1 MLANQLEESGINII
15 LDTRICKC
23 WDAACSAHFSSLF
36 LGEEVTPIDC
46 VVDMIED
53 DNREITFH
61 IKDRDGTE
69 KTLVVGDENYADAYD
84 SWREAWEKQQAA
96 SKKDS

>member
-1 MLANQLEESGINII
+1 MKII

-23 WDAACSAHFSSLF
+23 WDAACSAHFSSHF

-53 DNREITFH
+53 DNREITFQ

-69 KTLVVGDENYADAYD
+69 KTLVVGKDNYADAYD

-96 SKKDS
+96 STKDS